1 MVCTEG
7 EWVGYK
13 RKCNEKMYGYDQITK
28 LCLIDVLQKKLFF
41 DRHTEIIYII
51 KKRRIRLSI

>member
-1 MVCTEG
+1 
-7 EWVGYK
+7 
-13 RKCNEKMYGYDQITK
+13 MYGYDQITK
-28 LCLIDVLQKKLFF
+28 LCLIDVLQKKLFL